1 MKLAYYIKEEKLA
14 LIPGIPDLTG
24 KIRATGAELYRV
36 KFPEDVVPGTDALLS
51 LGGDGTFLSAARIA
65 VPSGLPVLG
74 VNFGRLGFLSDME
87 PGALVDAL
95 QKWEFVTE
103 ERDLLRAGASFVD
116 DADFWPYALNEVS
129 VSRTGASMLGI
140 DVSVD
145 GVSLPTYWADGLL
158 VATGTGSTA
167 YSLSAGGPICT
178 PDARVF
184 ILSPISPHNLNL
196 RPLLIPNTSSL
207 EIRLRSRDDKAVFTM
222 DNRIFTIPKDSSLTV
237 ELAPVRLKRLCLGRG
252 SFFNALRNRLFWGE
266 DMRNS
271 NVTY

>member
-1 MKLAYYIKEEKLA
+1 M
-14 LIPGIPDLTG
+14 TG

-184 ILSPISPHNLNL
+184 ILSPISPHNLNS
-196 RPLLIPNTSSL
+196 RPLVIPNTSSL

-222 DNRIFTIPKDSSLTV
+222 DNSFFTMPKDS
-237 ELAPVRLKRLCLGRG
+237 
-252 SFFNALRNRLFWGE
+252 
-266 DMRNS
+266 
-271 NVTY
+271 

>member
-167 YSLSAGGPICT
+167 YSMSAGGPIVEPTSHSIIVT
-178 PDARVF
+178 PVCAHQLAARAMV
-184 ILSPISPHNLNL
+184 LSDRRVVTIQPPKGNRKQSYLSVDGGKAL
-196 RPLLIPNTSSL
+196 RLMGGERV
-207 EIRLRSRDDKAVFTM
+207 EIRRSEHTTK
-222 DNRIFTIPKDSSLTV
+222 L
-237 ELAPVRLKRLCLGRG
+237 VRLSERSFYQIINQKLGG
-252 SFFNALRNRLFWGE
+252 YAP
-266 DMRNS
+266 
-271 NVTY
+271 

>member
-1 MKLAYYIKEEKLA
+1 MKLAYYIKEDKLA

-196 RPLLIPNTSSL
+196 RPLVIPNTSSL

-252 SFFNALRNRLFWGE
+252 SLFNALRNRLFWGE

>member
-1 MKLAYYIKEEKLA
+1 MKLAYYIKEDKLA

-36 KFPEDVVPGTDALLS
+36 KFPEDVVPGRDALLS

-196 RPLLIPNTSSL
+196 RPLVIPNTAQVSGRQGCIYDGQQDFHHS
-207 EIRLRSRDDKAVFTM
+207 EGFFTDRGARSGETQ
-222 DNRIFTIPKDSSLTV
+222 
-237 ELAPVRLKRLCLGRG
+237 APVSRKGQFFQRASESSFLGRG
-252 SFFNALRNRLFWGE
+252 YAQQ
-266 DMRNS
+266 
-271 NVTY
+271 

>member
-1 MKLAYYIKEEKLA
+1 MKLAYYIKEDKLA

-184 ILSPISPHNLNL
+184 ILSPISPHNLNS
-196 RPLLIPNTSSL
+196 RPLVIPNTSSL

-237 ELAPVRLKRLCLGRG
+237 ELAPVKLKRLCLGMG